1 MSWDILMVSCAAASV
16 TLEEVETWMGLGVLP
31 LQNLLFLEGNQW
43 LQHEWRRGWVSPP
56 CSGTGMFRHWG
67 RWRLSR
73 ISSNS

>member
-43 LQHEWRRGWVSPP
+43 LQHEWRRG
-56 CSGTGMFRHWG
+56 
-67 RWRLSR
+67 
-73 ISSNS
+73 